1 MSKVAFLR
9 EEALWGIDVFELMP
23 FDPRNPP
30 YIPVGETFVFLLPI
44 HALQEAEILLEARIS
59 GPARVIS
66 PTWLTTFSQ
75 KLPPCGRFEAGF
87 HFIIDLPGAYEATVI
102 AYADGEVDR
111 LTLTICHG
119 VGVEE
124 PTPFKLMAFTMT
136 FLLMSTIATGILGQ
150 FHQTTAGWFT
160 PEQRAKLIRT
170 AGKWAAHRAEAIVPE
185 AEGFEKAKLA
195 AERMW
200 KIYEAR
206 LVPPPP
212 PVVPPPP
219 KGYAELTRE
228 QIEGIIGEILKVLS
242 PIAVEEVRAIA
253 RRLYGFEITEEAARK
268 LIEEAEKRKPPPL
281 VGTVR
286 ITSEPE
292 GVSFEVKGPES
303 FKGKTPFTKEVSPGE
318 YTITWKALKGYA
330 VPKKETLRLE
340 AGKEILFHG
349 KYLSTKEVKEELA
362 KRMAKLLEEKP
373 AMLEKPPEELAPSII
388 AWAEKDY
395 GIKLIE
401 EEAVGVVERAFEL
414 LEEMGKR

>member
-1 MSKVAFLR
+1 MSKIALSEAF
-9 EEALWGIDVFELMP
+9 WGVGVPFEPFP
-23 FDPRNPP
+23 FDPTNPP
-30 YIPVGETFVFLLPI
+30 YIPSGETFVFLPI
-44 HALQEAEILLEARIS
+44 AHVLQEAEVCLKAEVR
-59 GPARVIS
+59 GPARTIKPLWFLPVDQPQRLS
-66 PTWLTTFSQ
+66 PCT
-75 KLPPCGRFEAGF
+75 RIEVGF
-87 HFIIDLPGAYEATVI
+87 YFTVDLSGAYEATII
-102 AYADGEVDR
+102 AYADGVEQDR
-111 LTLTICHG
+111 WNLAICHG
-119 VGVEE
+119 VGVED
-124 PTPFKLMAFTMT
+124 PTFFDLMSFTMT
-136 FLLMSTIATGILGQ
+136 FLLMGTIAVGMLAEFRQ
-150 FHQTTAGWFT
+150 VGWLT
-160 PEQRAKLIRT
+160 PEQRAHLIKT
-170 AGKWAAHRAEAIVPE
+170 TGKWAAHRAEAIVPE

-242 PIAVEEVRAIA
+242 PITVEEVRAIA

-268 LIEEAEKRKPPPL
+268 LIEEAERRKPPPL
-281 VGTVR
+281 VGTVK